1 MTEVGGIDMQVWPD
15 GKRSVGIIP
24 ARLMRSEVE
33 GGPPDFAKASS
44 WPVQMQGLAEALRA

>member
-44 WPVQMQGLAEALRA
+44 WPGQMQGLAEALRA